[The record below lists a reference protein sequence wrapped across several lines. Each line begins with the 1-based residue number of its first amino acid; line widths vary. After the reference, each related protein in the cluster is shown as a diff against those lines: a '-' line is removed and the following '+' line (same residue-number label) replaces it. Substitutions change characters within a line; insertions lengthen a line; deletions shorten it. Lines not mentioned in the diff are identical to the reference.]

1 MAKAKKPANKK
12 PAVKKPNKAD
22 PKGPAQASFKGMN
35 LPGLE
40 KASEA
45 YYAKVKDRLDLQADE
60 KALKAALDAVIDA
73 QIKKGTLKDAEAG
86 AGEQVIY
93 RYTGDDFKGGTRARE
108 VYRTCN
114 ASTSV
119 RNAKNKDA

>member
-1 MAKAKKPANKK
+1 MAKTKKPAKKKPAAKKPTT
-12 PAVKKPNKAD
+12 AD

-35 LPGLE
+35 IPGLE

-45 YYAKVKDRLDLQADE
+45 YYAKVQNRLDLQLDE
-60 KALKAALDAVIDA
+60 RALKAALDAVIDA
-73 QIKKGTLKDAEAG
+73 QIKKGVLKDAEAG
-86 AGEQVIY
+86 AGEQVVY

-119 RNAKNKDA
+119 RNAKQKDA